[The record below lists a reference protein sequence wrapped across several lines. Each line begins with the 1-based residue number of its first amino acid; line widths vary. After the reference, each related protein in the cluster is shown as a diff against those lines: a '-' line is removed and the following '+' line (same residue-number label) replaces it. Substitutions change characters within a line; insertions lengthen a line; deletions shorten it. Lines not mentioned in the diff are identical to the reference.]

1 MNNREHH
8 LAAII
13 LAAGKGK
20 RMQNA
25 ENVNKTTSFLGGKPM
40 IQYIVDFMQKIN
52 VEQIVVVVGY
62 AKESVKDVLKH
73 YAITY
78 AEQVEQLGTGHAVQ
92 VAIKELSPEI
102 TDVIVVYGDD
112 AVLYNANNTGIIS
125 EMITSHYREQTAV
138 TFLTIE
144 QPNPFGL
151 GRIVRDADDHVVGI
165 VEEKVATA
173 EQKKITEIN
182 PGCFIF
188 SRSFLNTY
196 LDQVKKNDVSGE
208 YYLTDL
214 IDLAQK
220 NKQKIHAVRGGA
232 LAWRGVNTKEE
243 LEEAEKLFRN

>member
-1 MNNREHH
+1 MTNSPHH
-8 LAAII
+8 LAAVI

-20 RMQNA
+20 RMQIA
-25 ENVNKTTSFLGGKPM
+25 EDVNKTTSPLGGKPM
-40 IQYIVDFMQKIN
+40 IQHIVDFMQKIN
-52 VEQIVVVVGY
+52 VQQTVVVIGY
-62 AKESVKDVLKH
+62 AKESIKDVLKH
-73 YAITY
+73 YTITY

-92 VAIKELSPEI
+92 VAIEELSPEI

-112 AVLYNANNTGIIS
+112 AVLYNANNTKIIS
-125 EMITSHYREQTAV
+125 DLINSHYREQTAV

-144 QPNPFGL
+144 QTNPIGL

-165 VEEKVATA
+165 VEEKVATD

-182 PGCFIF
+182 PGCFVF
-188 SRSFLNTY
+188 SREFLTTY
-196 LDQVKKNDVSGE
+196 MDQVEKNEISGE

-220 NKQKIHAVRGGA
+220 DGQKIHAVRGGA

-243 LEEAEKLFRN
+243 LLEAEKLFQN